1 MICGNTE
8 VMPSELVGKI
18 RFLNLVDPKTGK
30 TNFHEEFKVRN
41 FHLRFK
47 NLELHPVRRRLVR
60 MFKVS

>member
-1 MICGNTE
+1 
-8 VMPSELVGKI
+8 MPSELVGKI